1 MINYITKIVVKHN
14 KKTVGYLAELSETAI
29 AFQYDS
35 GWLEEG
41 FSLSPFSLP
50 LNNKV
55 FYNSKPIFNGLFGVF
70 HDSMP
75 DGWGEI
81 LLRRFLAKKGYDY
94 DQLSPIIKLT
104 LIGENG
110 LGGLIYEPSQSTNT
124 TCEEYDLDTLALD
137 IETVL
142 SESGAEIDLDLLFRL
157 GGSSGGARPKVHL
170 QINSEHWI
178 VKFPCVIDK
187 PSIGIE
193 EYNAN
198 ILAKKCGINANS
210 CRLFPSNIY
219 PSGLFGAQRFDRKGE
234 QRTHV
239 ISLSAILE
247 TSHRIPNLDYIHLF
261 QVIDKISIDKGDSLE
276 AFRRMCFNVFYGN
289 KDDHG
294 KNISFFYDE
303 DLKGYRLSPA
313 YDITRT
319 PYKREHEMTVFGNGI
334 PNEKDILAVAK
345 YLKLPLKACKD
356 IMDKTK
362 AILFSG
368 DF

>member
-1 MINYITKIVVKHN
+1 MINNVTKIVVKHN
-14 KKTVGYLAELSETAI
+14 NIIVGYLAELSETAI

-35 GWLEEG
+35 SWLEDG
-41 FSLSPFSLP
+41 FSISPFSLP
-50 LNNKV
+50 LSNKI
-55 FYNSKPIFNGLFGVF
+55 FYNSKPVFNGLFGVF

-81 LLRRFLAKKGYDY
+81 LLRRFLAKKGFDY
-94 DQLSPIIKLT
+94 DGLSPIVKLT

-110 LGGLIYEPSQSTNT
+110 LGGLIYEPSQT
-124 TCEEYDLDTLALD
+124 TRNPKEEYDLDALAID

-142 SESGAEIDLDLLFRL
+142 SESGAEIDLDMLFRL

-170 QINSEHWI
+170 QIGSEHWI

-193 EYNAN
+193 EFTAN
-198 ILAKKCGINANS
+198 NLASKCGINVNTS
-210 CRLFPSNIY
+210 RLFPSKIY
-219 PSGLFGAQRFDRKGE
+219 PSGLFGAKRFDRTSNK
-234 QRTHV
+234 RAHV

-294 KNISFFYDE
+294 KNVSFIYDT

-319 PYKREHEMTVFGNGI
+319 PYKREHEMTVFGKGMPTEN
-334 PNEKDILAVAK
+334 DIFAVAK

-356 IMDKTK
+356 IVEKTK
-362 AILFSG
+362 QVLTSE
-368 DF
+368 DL